1 MNFIWQIQPEDIEK
15 VRLLVDSHL
24 EDRLVKERIAK
35 NLGSTMPTIG
45 KEEFW
50 HSMVSCLTTTVARA
64 GPNSAVAKFAEMEP
78 FPLAYST
85 CLPHLRNLA
94 AFAQPVLRDKGRLR
108 RNGRIAEELAVNLA
122 SLESGGWDEVFK
134 RLASMWEQRTAAVEQ
149 EAANFIDTFKGFGPK
164 QSRNLLQDLGF
175 ARYEVPIDS
184 RVTKWFNKVFKFPIT
199 LSANALADSNYY
211 EFVLDAVQQL
221 CRQADVMPCVLD
233 AAIFSSFDG
242 PK

>member
-35 NLGSTMPTIG
+35 NLGLTMPTIG

-134 RLASMWEQRTAAVEQ
+134 RLASMWNNEPLRWNEKRPTSLTHLRVSARSSLV
-149 EAANFIDTFKGFGPK
+149 TCFKTLVSPGM
-164 QSRNLLQDLGF
+164 
-175 ARYEVPIDS
+175 
-184 RVTKWFNKVFKFPIT
+184 KFPST
-199 LSANALADSNYY
+199 A
-211 EFVLDAVQQL
+211 
-221 CRQADVMPCVLD
+221 
-233 AAIFSSFDG
+233 G
-242 PK
+242 